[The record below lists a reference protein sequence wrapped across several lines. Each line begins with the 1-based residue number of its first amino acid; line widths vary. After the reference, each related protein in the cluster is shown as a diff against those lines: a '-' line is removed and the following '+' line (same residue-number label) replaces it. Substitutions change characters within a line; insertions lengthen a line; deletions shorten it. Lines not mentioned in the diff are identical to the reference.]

1 MTLTELLDE
10 LYDEIDTE
18 GIILTEFGIY
28 DEEDLNMFAIR
39 YLMSNLKEA
48 FSTDVDDLDDEEDE
62 LVAL

>member
-18 GIILTEFGIY
+18 GIILTEFSIY

-39 YLMSNLKEA
+39 YLMRNLKDA

>member
-10 LYDEIDTE
+10 LYDEIDAE
-18 GIILTEFGIY
+18 GINLTEFGIY

-39 YLMSNLKEA
+39 YLMHNLKDA
-48 FSTDVDDLDDEEDE
+48 FSTDVDELDEEEDE